1 METGS
6 IIEIIVT
13 ALFGGGIVT
22 FVTLRD
28 KKTEAMLSNMEKV
41 IEELRILAGGY
52 KEEVITLKGELHS
65 KGVYIDEL
73 HRKESALYEKL
84 DKANSRAAVFKIL
97 KCTKVGCD
105 RRIPPFGS
113 GSVDIIKQVNEGR
126 LGDAEDGQGEDNTR
140 TA

>member
-1 METGS
+1 MEIGN

-41 IEELRILAGGY
+41 IEELRTLAGGY
-52 KEEVITLKGELHS
+52 KEEVVALKGEL
-65 KGVYIDEL
+65 KDKEVYIDEL
-73 HRKESALYEKL
+73 HKKESGLYEKL

-97 KCTKVGCD
+97 KCTQVGCD
-105 RRIPPFGS
+105 KRVPPFGS
-113 GSVDIIKQVNEGR
+113 GSVGVVKEINEGR
-126 LGDAEDGQGEDNTR
+126 LGESDGQE
-140 TA
+140 

>member
-1 METGS
+1 MEIGN

-41 IEELRILAGGY
+41 IEELRILAAGY
-52 KEEVITLKGELHS
+52 KEEVITLKGEL
-65 KGVYIDEL
+65 KEKEVYIDEL
-73 HRKESALYEKL
+73 HRKESGLYEKL

-97 KCTKVGCD
+97 KCTQVGCD
-105 RRIPPFGS
+105 KRVPPFGS
-113 GSVDIIKQVNEGR
+113 GSVGVVKEINEGR
-126 LGDAEDGQGEDNTR
+126 LGEGDGQE
-140 TA
+140 

>member
-1 METGS
+1 METGN

-41 IEELRILAGGY
+41 IEELRTLAGGY
-52 KEEVITLKGELHS
+52 KEEVVALKGEL
-65 KGVYIDEL
+65 KDKEVYIDEL
-73 HRKESALYEKL
+73 HKKESGLYEKL

-97 KCTKVGCD
+97 KCTQVGCD
-105 RRIPPFGS
+105 KRVPPFGS
-113 GSVDIIKQVNEGR
+113 GSVGVVKEINEGR
-126 LGDAEDGQGEDNTR
+126 LGEGDGQE
-140 TA
+140 

>member
-1 METGS
+1 MEIGN

-41 IEELRILAGGY
+41 IEELRTLAGGY
-52 KEEVITLKGELHS
+52 KEEVVALKGEL
-65 KGVYIDEL
+65 KDKEVYIDEL
-73 HRKESALYEKL
+73 HKKESGLYEKL

-97 KCTKVGCD
+97 KCTQVGCD
-105 RRIPPFGS
+105 KRVPPFGS
-113 GSVDIIKQVNEGR
+113 GSVGVVKEINEGR
-126 LGDAEDGQGEDNTR
+126 LGDGNGQE
-140 TA
+140 

>member
-1 METGS
+1 MEIGN

-41 IEELRILAGGY
+41 IEELRTLAGGY
-52 KEEVITLKGELHS
+52 KEEVVALKGEL
-65 KGVYIDEL
+65 KDKEVYIDEL
-73 HRKESALYEKL
+73 HKKESGLYEKL

-97 KCTKVGCD
+97 KCTQVGCD
-105 RRIPPFGS
+105 KRVPPFGS
-113 GSVDIIKQVNEGR
+113 GSVGVVREINEGR
-126 LGDAEDGQGEDNTR
+126 LGEGDGQE
-140 TA
+140 

>member
-1 METGS
+1 MEIGN

-41 IEELRILAGGY
+41 IEELRTLAGGY
-52 KEEVITLKGELHS
+52 KEEVVALKGEL
-65 KGVYIDEL
+65 KDKEVYIDEL
-73 HRKESALYEKL
+73 HKKESGLYEKL

-97 KCTKVGCD
+97 KCTRVGCD
-105 RRIPPFGS
+105 KRVPPFGS
-113 GSVDIIKQVNEGR
+113 GSVGVVKEINEGR
-126 LGDAEDGQGEDNTR
+126 LGDGDGQE
-140 TA
+140 

>member
-1 METGS
+1 MEIGN
-6 IIEIIVT
+6 IIEILVT
-13 ALFGGGIVT
+13 ALFGGGLLT

-41 IEELRILAGGY
+41 IEELRGLAGGY
-52 KEEVITLKGELHS
+52 REEVVSLKNELHS
-65 KGVYIDEL
+65 KEVYIDEL

-97 KCTKVGCD
+97 KCTQVGCD

-126 LGDAEDGQGEDNTR
+126 LGEEDNGKDNV
-140 TA
+140 

>member
-1 METGS
+1 MEIGN

-41 IEELRILAGGY
+41 IEELRILAAGY
-52 KEEVITLKGELHS
+52 KEEVVTLKGEL
-65 KGVYIDEL
+65 KEKEVYIDEL
-73 HRKESALYEKL
+73 HRKESGLYEKL

-97 KCTKVGCD
+97 KCTQVGCD
-105 RRIPPFGS
+105 KRVPPFGS
-113 GSVDIIKQVNEGR
+113 GSVGVVKEINEGR
-126 LGDAEDGQGEDNTR
+126 LGESDGQE
-140 TA
+140 

>member
-1 METGS
+1 MEIGN

-41 IEELRILAGGY
+41 IEELRTLAGGY
-52 KEEVITLKGELHS
+52 KEEVVALKGEL
-65 KGVYIDEL
+65 KDKEVYIDEL
-73 HRKESALYEKL
+73 HKKESGLYEKL

-97 KCTKVGCD
+97 KCTQVGCD
-105 RRIPPFGS
+105 KRVPPFGS
-113 GSVDIIKQVNEGR
+113 GSVGVVKEINEGR
-126 LGDAEDGQGEDNTR
+126 LGEGDGQE
-140 TA
+140 